1 MTWLKR
7 IFRIKKNKQHK
18 QNVLCDLILC
28 NRLAEEEADR
38 GTRVVAHLLLRPRT
52 ESSIRNRYLYK
63 VGANLPGH
71 LGHGGLMVPAHL
83 RS

>member
-1 MTWLKR
+1 LIRDKHLGSATLKK
-7 IFRIKKNKQHK
+7 IKNKKN
-18 QNVLCDLILC
+18 ILGYY
-28 NRLAEEEADR
+28 RIAEEAASRATLVD
-38 GTRVVAHLLLRPRT
+38 AYQLLRPRT
-52 ESSIRNRYLYK
+52 ETSIRNRYLYK

>member
-1 MTWLKR
+1 MGY
-7 IFRIKKNKQHK
+7 FRI
-18 QNVLCDLILC
+18 
-28 NRLAEEEADR
+28 AEEAASRATLVD
-38 GTRVVAHLLLRPRT
+38 AYQLLRPRT
-52 ESSIRNRYLYK
+52 ETSIRNRYLYK